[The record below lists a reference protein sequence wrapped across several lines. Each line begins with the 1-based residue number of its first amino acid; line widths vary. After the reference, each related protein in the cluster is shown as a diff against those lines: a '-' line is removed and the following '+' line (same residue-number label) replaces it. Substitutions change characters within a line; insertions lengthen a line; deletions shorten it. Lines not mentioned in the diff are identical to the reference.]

1 MIFLALTLSSHIVF
15 SGFLRRE
22 KKDKDKKVSKASK
35 KDLLNG
41 SNGKSGTS
49 SAGGSPKDTLTMRQ
63 VSHTSSLMGGDVSS
77 LEGNRDSTS
86 GTDVKMDEEGYIIP
100 PHHDIPGNSSD
111 ARTSSKRKELDRF
124 YSDSDSSDD
133 DEEVKKPI
141 HVVIKPINGSQG
153 LKTTG
158 SIAELKE
165 TVKGLSISPS
175 LLPSVCFV
183 VSGKP

>member
-1 MIFLALTLSSHIVF
+1 M
-15 SGFLRRE
+15 
-22 KKDKDKKVSKASK
+22 
-35 KDLLNG
+35 NG

-63 VSHTSSLMGGDVSS
+63 TSHTSSLMGDISS

-86 GTDVKMDEEGYIIP
+86 ATDVKMDEEGYIIP
-100 PHHDIPGNSSD
+100 PHHNIPDYSSD

-133 DEEVKKPI
+133 EEEVKKPI
-141 HVVIKPINGSQG
+141 HVIIKPINGTQG

-175 LLPSVCFV
+175 LLPSVCFAV
-183 VSGKP
+183 PGKP